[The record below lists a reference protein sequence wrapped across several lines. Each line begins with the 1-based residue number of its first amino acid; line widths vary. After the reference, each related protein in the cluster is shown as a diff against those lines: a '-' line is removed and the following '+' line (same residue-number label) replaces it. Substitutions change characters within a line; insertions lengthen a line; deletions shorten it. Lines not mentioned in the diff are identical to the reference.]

1 MLESIT
7 GEWEWGSDGGTL
19 YAHENVPVKHK
30 NGKIRYIR
38 RPNIACK
45 GEEMKKRLRPR

>member
-1 MLESIT
+1 MESII
-7 GEWEWGSDGGTL
+7 GEREWGSDGGTL
-19 YAHENVPVKHK
+19 YTHENVPVKRK

-38 RPNIACK
+38 RPNPACK